1 MKRINLGLIGWG
13 TIGVGVTKVLE
24 QTSTSLAERLGAEL
38 YIKRIADLDITTPRD
53 VSIPKDRLTQ
63 NAEDI
68 LSDPEIQ
75 IVIELIGGIEPAR
88 QFILDAI
95 GAGKQVVTANKA
107 LLAEHGFEIFESARV
122 KKVDVGFEA
131 SVGGGIPIIR
141 AITEGLVSNR
151 IKSIYGIIN
160 GTANYILTRMY
171 EEKKDFEEVL
181 AEAQKLGYAEAD
193 PSYDIRGIDTAH
205 KLAILSTLAFGTG
218 VRSDQ
223 IYTEGIERISLLDLS
238 FAAELGY
245 KIKLLALAKNDQDGL
260 EVRVHPT
267 MIPQDNM
274 LASVDGVYNAI
285 YIIGGFTGPTM
296 FYGQGAGQLPTAS
309 AVMSNIVEIAR
320 NVLHSSTG
328 MITPVVHKALES
340 NDKPIKDI
348 RRIRSDYYLRFSAMD
363 RPGVLSAISGILG
376 KHNISISSVIQ
387 KGRGEKGGVPI
398 IMMTHEAQESD
409 LQSALSE
416 IDCMPMVLDKTL
428 CIRIESLPS

>member
-13 TIGVGVTKVLE
+13 TIGAGVTKVLE
-24 QTSTSLAERLGAEL
+24 QASTSLAKRLGAEL
-38 YIKRIADLDITTPRD
+38 YIKKIADLDINTPRD

-95 GAGKQVVTANKA
+95 SAGKQVVTANKA

-122 KKVDVGFEA
+122 KTVDIGFEA

-171 EEKKDFEEVL
+171 EEKKDFKVVL

-193 PSYDIRGIDTAH
+193 PSYDIKGIDTAH

-218 VRSDQ
+218 VRLDQ

-238 FAAELGY
+238 FASELGY

-267 MIPQDNM
+267 MIPKDNM

-309 AVMSNIVEIAR
+309 AVMSDIVEIAR

-348 RRIRSDYYLRFSAMD
+348 RKIRSDYYLRFSAMD
-363 RPGVLSAISGILG
+363 RPGVLSAIAGILG
-376 KHNISISSVIQ
+376 EHNISISSVIQ

>member
-13 TIGVGVTKVLE
+13 TIGAGVTKVLE
-24 QTSTSLAERLGAEL
+24 QASTSLAERLGAEL
-38 YIKRIADLDITTPRD
+38 YIKKIADLDITTPRD

-95 GAGKQVVTANKA
+95 SAGKQVVTANKA

-122 KKVDVGFEA
+122 KNVDVGFEA

-171 EEKKDFEEVL
+171 EENKDFKEVL

-193 PSYDIRGIDTAH
+193 PSYDIKGIDTAH

-218 VRSDQ
+218 VRLDQ

-309 AVMSNIVEIAR
+309 AVMSDIVEIAR
-320 NVLHSSTG
+320 NVMHSSTG

-348 RRIRSDYYLRFSAMD
+348 RRIRTDYYLRFSAMD
-363 RPGVLSAISGILG
+363 RPGVLSAVSGILG

-387 KGRGEKGGVPI
+387 KGRGKKGGVPI

>member
-428 CIRIESLPS
+428 CIRIENLPS

>member
-24 QTSTSLAERLGAEL
+24 QASASLAERLGAEL
-38 YIKRIADLDITTPRD
+38 YIKKIADLDISTPRD

-95 GAGKQVVTANKA
+95 SAGKQVVTANKA

-122 KKVDVGFEA
+122 KNVDVGFEA

-171 EEKKDFEEVL
+171 EEKKDFKEVL

-193 PSYDIRGIDTAH
+193 PSYDIKGIDTAH

-218 VRSDQ
+218 VRLDQ

-348 RRIRSDYYLRFSAMD
+348 RKIRSDYYLRFSAMD
-363 RPGVLSAISGILG
+363 RPGVLSAIAGILG
-376 KHNISISSVIQ
+376 EHNISISSVIQ